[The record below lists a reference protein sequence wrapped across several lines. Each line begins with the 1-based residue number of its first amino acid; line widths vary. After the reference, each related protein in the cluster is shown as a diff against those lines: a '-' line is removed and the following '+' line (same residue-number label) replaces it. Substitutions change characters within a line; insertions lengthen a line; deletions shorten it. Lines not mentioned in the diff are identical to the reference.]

1 MSARSI
7 AIVVLALA
15 LTACLAISGSS
26 PTASADPLAG
36 LDAETRQ
43 AIEIRQQL
51 GLRADLAWVQQMAA
65 DPDADTQMLGIP
77 LTRAEAREI
86 ERWFAQGHGAAMIAN
101 TYAAEHEDTFAGLY
115 VDQQRG
121 GKVVVLFTADIE
133 AHQAALDAL
142 GGEPG
147 FIVVEA
153 GAFTQSALNRIQ
165 EKIDDSSQDL
175 FAQGIILISLGAGYL
190 SDIGYQNNVKVE
202 AKSDNP
208 QAREILESFG
218 PPGAIAVQLF
228 PSDKPWSNTAGG
240 PGWRFLGSF
249 RTDLPYT
256 VGVATNP
263 SELASELDRYG
274 IAAGLPE
281 WDPATEI
288 IAIFSEG
295 IGSSCPEV
303 RIDAMTFDAENGL
316 VFPTLSDPLSPRACT
331 ADLVGGQTFLV
342 ALARSSLP
350 ARQFTLILEPDMPHL
365 GELQVTLE

>member
-1 MSARSI
+1 VSTRGV
-7 AIVVLALA
+7 AIVVLVLA
-15 LTACLAISGSS
+15 LTACRAISGSS
-26 PTASADPLAG
+26 PAVTPDPLAD

-43 AIEIRQQL
+43 AIELRQQL
-51 GLRADLAWVQQMAA
+51 GLRADLAWVQQVAA
-65 DPDADTQMLGIP
+65 DPNADTQLLAIP
-77 LTRAEAREI
+77 LTPAETLEI
-86 ERWFAQGHGAAMIAN
+86 ERRFAQSDEAAQIAN
-101 TYAAEHEDTFAGLY
+101 AYATEHRDSFAGLY
-115 VDQQRG
+115 IDQKRG
-121 GKVVVLFTADIE
+121 SRIVVLFTADVG

-142 GGEPG
+142 WGEPG

-153 GAFTQSALNRIQ
+153 AAFTQSALHHIQ
-165 EKIDDSSQDL
+165 EEIGDASDEL
-175 FAQGIILISLGAGYL
+175 RAQGITLLSISAGYL
-190 SDIGYQNNVKVE
+190 NESGYQNNVEVE

-208 QAREILESFG
+208 EARDILEAFG
-218 PPGAIAVQLF
+218 PPGAVAVQIF
-228 PSDKPWSNTAGG
+228 PSDQPWSNPAGG

-263 SELASELDRYG
+263 AELASELDRYG

-295 IGSSCPEV
+295 VGSSCPEV
-303 RIDAMTFDAENGL
+303 RIDAVTFDGEDGL

-331 ADLVGGQTFLV
+331 SDLRGGQTFVV
-342 ALARSSLP
+342 ALARDSLP
-350 ARQFTLILEPDMPHL
+350 GRQFTLILEPDLPHL